1 MNRKLIV
8 AAIGFV
14 VAVAIGSH
22 FYVEWQMA
30 KFDASLPTPPTE
42 EQLGADETVEDVIE
56 ESGGETT
63 GGHWHGDEWH
73 AEPHPAPE
81 PAKPPRPFEVFVT
94 AEELPRTSTGKEP
107 AQPKRPD
114 IWADDDRDFPPEGA
128 PRPLKHLNALE
139 LHNFSLA
146 PDLTDAELIQVQSEF
161 FFRYVTKEQRDEL
174 RQQRVR
180 NRVIQDFNKAYD
192 EQRRV
197 SGSAD

>member
-56 ESGGETT
+56 ETGGETT

-73 AEPHPAPE
+73 AEPHVDEVPPVQPVTAPA
-81 PAKPPRPFEVFVT
+81 AGVT
-94 AEELPRTSTGKEP
+94 AEIEAARRRIE
-107 AQPKRPD
+107 
-114 IWADDDRDFPPEGA
+114 
-128 PRPLKHLNALE
+128 ALE
-139 LHNFSLA
+139 LPPSELDLELEAIQADLKALLEQRGTLSLA
-146 PDLTDAELIQVQSEF
+146 EFEKGLDDIARRGNAWDDKFDKQAEETAASIREWAA
-161 FFRYVTKEQRDEL
+161 EQQEAVGDR
-174 RQQRVR
+174 
-180 NRVIQDFNKAYD
+180 
-192 EQRRV
+192 
-197 SGSAD
+197 

>member
-56 ESGGETT
+56 ETGGETT

-73 AEPHPAPE
+73 AEPHVDEAPLVQPVTAPAAE
-81 PAKPPRPFEVFVT
+81 VT
-94 AEELPRTSTGKEP
+94 AETEAARRRIE
-107 AQPKRPD
+107 
-114 IWADDDRDFPPEGA
+114 
-128 PRPLKHLNALE
+128 ALE
-139 LHNFSLA
+139 LPPS
-146 PDLTDAELIQVQSEF
+146 ELELEREAIQADF
-161 FFRYVTKEQRDEL
+161 NALLEQRGTLSPAEFDKRL
-174 RQQRVR
+174 RENFLRRNAATRKRSKQAEEAVAAYREWEAGQQEAVGDR
-180 NRVIQDFNKAYD
+180 
-192 EQRRV
+192 
-197 SGSAD
+197 